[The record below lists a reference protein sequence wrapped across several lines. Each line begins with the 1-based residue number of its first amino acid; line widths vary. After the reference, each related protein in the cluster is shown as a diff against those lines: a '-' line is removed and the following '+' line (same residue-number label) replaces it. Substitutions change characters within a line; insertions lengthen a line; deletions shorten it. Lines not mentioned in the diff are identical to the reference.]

1 VARRKKRMI
10 HPEQWDQLIRDL
22 NAMYQKSVYVKQ
34 EEIRAIKAPT
44 LIMAGDKDPTS
55 KEHFAEIFKLLPDAQ
70 MAIIP
75 GCGHVIFQCKPDL
88 SIRIMSDFLQ

>member
-1 VARRKKRMI
+1 MI

-22 NAMYQKSVYVKQ
+22 NAMYDRMVYVKQ

-44 LIMAGDKDPTS
+44 LIMAGDKDETRE
-55 KEHFAEIFKLLPDAQ
+55 EHFVEIFKLLPNAQ

-75 GCGHVIFQCKPDL
+75 GCGHVIFHCKPDL
-88 SIRIMSDFLQ
+88 SIKIMSDFLQ